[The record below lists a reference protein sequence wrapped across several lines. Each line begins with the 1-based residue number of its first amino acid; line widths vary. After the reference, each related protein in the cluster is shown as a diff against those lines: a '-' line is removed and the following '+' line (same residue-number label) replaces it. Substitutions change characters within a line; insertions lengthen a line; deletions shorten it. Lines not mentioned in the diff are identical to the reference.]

1 MNSETE
7 KTRIKKTKTIP
18 NYVTVK
24 LQIIKNKE
32 KIQREIN
39 YTEMRIRLTS
49 DLASTIID
57 QEDNEAIISKAKAP
71 WQCPQLEEG
80 GESRGEQ

>member
-1 MNSETE
+1 M
-7 KTRIKKTKTIP
+7 
-18 NYVTVK
+18 K

-57 QEDNEAIISKAKAP
+57 QEDNEAIISKAKTP